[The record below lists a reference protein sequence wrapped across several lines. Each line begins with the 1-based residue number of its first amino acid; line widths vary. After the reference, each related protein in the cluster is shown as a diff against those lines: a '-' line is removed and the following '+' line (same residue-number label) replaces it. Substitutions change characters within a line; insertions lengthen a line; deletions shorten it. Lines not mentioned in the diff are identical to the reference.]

1 MSLASSLTRNRLA
14 TIKTPPPGSS
24 TAQFKPRLAS
34 FSSLK
39 TERSLP
45 KASTPSQDVALGYDG
60 WKEAWE
66 EFIGEDELHL
76 DVLEVL
82 DVTADDLQ
90 LNTSY

>member
-1 MSLASSLTRNRLA
+1 RD
-14 TIKTPPPGSS
+14 
-24 TAQFKPRLAS
+24 
-34 FSSLK
+34 
-39 TERSLP
+39 E
-45 KASTPSQDVALGYDG
+45 ALSYDG

-76 DVLEVL
+76 DVLDVL